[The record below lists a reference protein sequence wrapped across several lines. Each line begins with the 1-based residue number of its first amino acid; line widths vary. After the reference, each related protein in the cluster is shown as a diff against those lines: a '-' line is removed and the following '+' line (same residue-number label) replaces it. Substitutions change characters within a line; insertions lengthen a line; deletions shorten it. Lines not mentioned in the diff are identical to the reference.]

1 MFTGNY
7 LVTSFKEELLSGGH
21 DFTAHT
27 FKLALY
33 TNEATLNA
41 GTTAY
46 TTSGEV
52 VGAGYTAGGADL
64 TAQTPASDGTTAFVT
79 FDAVSWAEATLTAR
93 GALLYNSSVAGNLA
107 VAVLDFGADKTSAG
121 AAFTVQFPA
130 ATRDAAIVRIR

>member
-7 LVTSFKEELLSGGH
+7 IVTSFKEELLRGVH

-33 TNEATLNA
+33 TNEAILNA

-46 TTSGEV
+46 TESGEA
-52 VGAGYTAGGADL
+52 VGSGYTAGGADL

-79 FDAVSWAEATLTAR
+79 FDDVSWAAAPLTAR
-93 GALLYNSSVAGNLA
+93 GGLIYNSTVAGTPA
-107 VAVLDFGADKTSAG
+107 VAVLDFGADKI
-121 AAFTVQFPA
+121 AADTTFTVQFPA
-130 ATRDAAIVRIR
+130 ATSDAAIVRIR